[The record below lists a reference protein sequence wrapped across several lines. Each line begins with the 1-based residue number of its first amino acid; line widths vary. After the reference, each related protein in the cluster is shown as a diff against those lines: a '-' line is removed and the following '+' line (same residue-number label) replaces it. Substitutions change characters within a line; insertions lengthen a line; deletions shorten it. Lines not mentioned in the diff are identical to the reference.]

1 MYEAF
6 LVIIAA
12 AILGV
17 CIGLVTATLVTAQF
31 YLFLEL
37 PLVIKPPWMLVGV
50 TLTVSIVTTFFA
62 VLLPVKEV
70 NNRRIASVLKSSA

>member
-6 LVIIAA
+6 LVIISA

-17 CIGLVTATLVTAQF
+17 AIGLMTATLVTAQF

-37 PLVIKPPWMLVGV
+37 PLVLSPPWMLVGV
-50 TLTVSIVTTFFA
+50 TLGVSIGTTFFA
-62 VLLPVKEV
+62 VLLPVQEV
-70 NNRRIASVLKSSA
+70 N